1 MSLDKLA
8 SEIESMAKAEAKEIT
23 DDAKAEAKRISGEA
37 KESVKEYREAAI
49 AQAERMSEQVAV
61 ESIAAARQRNQ
72 KRLLVARRAE
82 LDATWSTVKS
92 DARQPS
98 LENRVEVLHHLLE
111 KATAESGE
119 DMILRPV
126 YTDRIS
132 LTESIKHTRGAEAGG
147 YHEFEIGEDIDGLGG
162 FVLES
167 PDGSVLMDYR
177 FEGRLRDAWEASLE
191 EVNKILFEE

>member
-61 ESIAAARQRNQ
+61 ESIAAARQGNQ

-92 DARQPS
+92 ECHPS
-98 LENRVEVLHHLLE
+98 MENRAGVLALLLE

-126 YTDRIS
+126 ATDRQDLQG
-132 LTESIKHTRGAEAGG
+132 LTPER
-147 YHEFEIGEDIDGLGG
+147 EIGEDIDGLGG

>member
-61 ESIAAARQRNQ
+61 ESIAAARQGNQ
-72 KRLLVARRAE
+72 KRLLVARRAA
-82 LDATWSTVKS
+82 LAATWSTVKS
-92 DARQPS
+92 ECHPS
-98 LENRVEVLHHLLE
+98 MENRAGVLALLLE

-132 LTESIKHTRGAEAGG
+132 LTESIKHTRGADYGD

>member
-8 SEIESMAKAEAKEIT
+8 SEIESMAKAEAKVVSKEAT
-23 DDAKAEAKRISGEA
+23 SEAKRIGDEA
-37 KESVKEYREAAI
+37 KDSVAEYRDAAI
-49 AQAERMSEQVAV
+49 NQAEKMSDRIAV

-82 LDATWSTVKS
+82 LDATWSEVMSQVGKA
-92 DARQPS
+92 DLKGRENILES
-98 LENRVEVLHHLLE
+98 LIEM
-111 KATAESGE
+111 ATAESGD

-126 YTDRIS
+126 AVDRKILTDFS
-132 LTESIKHTRGAEAGG
+132 ETFGE
-147 YHEFEIGEDIDGLGG
+147 YHDFQIGEDIDGLGG

-177 FEGRLRDAWEASLE
+177 FEGRLRDAWEASLGE
-191 EVNKILFEE
+191 INNKLFGE

>member
-8 SEIESMAKAEAKEIT
+8 SEIESMAKAEAKVVLKE
-23 DDAKAEAKRISGEA
+23 AKAEAKRIGDEA
-37 KESVKEYREAAI
+37 KDSVAEYRDAAI
-49 AQAERMSEQVAV
+49 TQAEKMSDRIAV

-82 LDATWSTVKS
+82 LDATWSEVMSQVGKA
-92 DARQPS
+92 DLKGRVDILES
-98 LENRVEVLHHLLE
+98 LIEM
-111 KATAESGE
+111 ATAESGD

-126 YTDRIS
+126 AVDREILTDFSETFGEYHDFQI
-132 LTESIKHTRGAEAGG
+132 GG
-147 YHEFEIGEDIDGLGG
+147 DIDGLGG

-177 FEGRLRDAWEASLE
+177 FEGRLRDAWEASLGE
-191 EVNKILFEE
+191 INNKLFGE

>member
-92 DARQPS
+92 ECHPS
-98 LENRVEVLHHLLE
+98 MENRVEVLHHLLK

-126 YTDRIS
+126 ATDRQDLQG
-132 LTESIKHTRGAEAGG
+132 LTPKR
-147 YHEFEIGEDIDGLGG
+147 EIGEDIDGLGG